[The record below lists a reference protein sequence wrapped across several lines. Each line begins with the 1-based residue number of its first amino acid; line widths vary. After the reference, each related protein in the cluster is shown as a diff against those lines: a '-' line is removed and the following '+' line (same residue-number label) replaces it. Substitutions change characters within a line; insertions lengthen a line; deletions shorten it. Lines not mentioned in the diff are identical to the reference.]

1 MADLKMAVGLAL
13 AKAWR
18 SKISNQSVE
27 QPPPFRPFV
36 SSELKYAGVEAMATT
51 FYLVSLE
58 SLIGVTHSIHS
69 FSILRL
75 RLVHYV

>member
-18 SKISNQSVE
+18 SKVSNQSVE

-36 SSELKYAGVEAMATT
+36 SLELRWRGGNGDD
-51 FYLVSLE
+51 FLSRVS
-58 SLIGVTHSIHS
+58 
-69 FSILRL
+69 
-75 RLVHYV
+75 